1 MPWVYI
7 GDYNEILS
15 SSEKQGH
22 RPRHPRFMEEF
33 RSALLHC
40 GLVDV
45 GYQGNTWRNGRQGE
59 AFVQERLNRAC
70 AIIEWRK
77 LFPQAIVRHL
87 QASYSDHDPI
97 LLILQR
103 DT

>member
-1 MPWVYI
+1 MSWVYI

-33 RSALLHC
+33 RSALHHC